1 MTVPGSRSRTESPDL
16 DPSHPPRATDGP
28 LLDTLPSAA
37 TTSPIPVVPSEG
49 GFPTFAD
56 TNWGDPIAAAQP
68 LVGKPSAVDVDA
80 NSAKVGSSAK
90 DDQMES
96 KPGQGRGKVRRTV
109 GSGAMANGARGA
121 SSIAQASELDFDVLA
136 GGPGESWADPHV
148 QVVW

>member
-1 MTVPGSRSRTESPDL
+1 L
-16 DPSHPPRATDGP
+16 DPSHPPPATDGP

-37 TTSPIPVVPSEG
+37 TTSPIAIVPSEG

-68 LVGKPSAVDVDA
+68 LVGKPSAADVEA
-80 NSAKVGSSAK
+80 NSATVGSTAE
-90 DDQMES
+90 DDEIKGES

-121 SSIAQASELDFDVLA
+121 SSTAQASELDFDVLG
-136 GGPGESWADPHV
+136 GGPGEPWADPHV
-148 QVVW
+148 QVVWSEIRV

>member
-1 MTVPGSRSRTESPDL
+1 L
-16 DPSHPPRATDGP
+16 DRSHPPPATDGP

-56 TNWGDPIAAAQP
+56 ANWGDPIAASQP

-80 NSAKVGSSAK
+80 NSAKVGSSAE
-90 DDQMES
+90 DDEIKAES
-96 KPGQGRGKVRRTV
+96 KPGQGRGKVRRRV
-109 GSGAMANGARGA
+109 GSGAMANRARGA
-121 SSIAQASELDFDVLA
+121 SSTAQASELDFDVLA